1 MKALITGAS
10 SGIGRDMARILSNK
24 GCELI
29 LVARRTQRLEELKK
43 ELKTPVQIISLDI
56 STKEN
61 CLQLYKRVQGKDID
75 ILINNAGFG
84 NFGFFDKSSLDTEL
98 EMIHTNIQAVHI
110 LTKLF
115 LKDFIKKDTGYILNV
130 SSSAAFLPGPLMACY
145 YASKA
150 YVQRLS
156 EAIYEELRRKG
167 SKVYIGTLCPGPVA
181 TEFDQKANVR
191 FSVKNLTSQEVA
203 EYAIKKM
210 FQKKLII
217 VPGALMKAARFAERL
232 LPEKLL
238 LRCSW
243 HMQKR
248 KDG

>member
-1 MKALITGAS
+1 
-10 SGIGRDMARILSNK
+10 
-24 GCELI
+24 
-29 LVARRTQRLEELKK
+29 
-43 ELKTPVQIISLDI
+43 
-56 STKEN
+56 
-61 CLQLYKRVQGKDID
+61 
-75 ILINNAGFG
+75 
-84 NFGFFDKSSLDTEL
+84 
-98 EMIHTNIQAVHI
+98 MIHTNIQAVHI

-203 EYAIKKM
+203 EYAIKKKC
-210 FQKKLII
+210 QKKLII
-217 VPGALMKAARFAERL
+217 VPGAIMKPARFAERL